1 MSEKFK
7 ESFENT
13 FWRLKMYRAWN
24 ISLFCIKQKQC
35 IFEEINHPPMF
46 QAPYDVHSRSRII
59 VEPKENC

>member
-7 ESFENT
+7 ESFEKK

-24 ISLFCIKQKQC
+24 ISLFCKQKQC

-46 QAPYDVHSRSRII
+46 QARYDVHSRSRII
-59 VEPKENC
+59 AS